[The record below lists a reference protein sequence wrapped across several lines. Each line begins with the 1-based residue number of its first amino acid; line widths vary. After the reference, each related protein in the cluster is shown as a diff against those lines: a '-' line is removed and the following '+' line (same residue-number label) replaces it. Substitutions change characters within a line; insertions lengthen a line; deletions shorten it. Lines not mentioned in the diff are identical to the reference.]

1 MGFQLPTSTGE
12 RRISERTIN
21 QQNVFFCSIWGTFIH
36 DGPNRRRAANLSV
49 SDGPGFGSEEFGR
62 WADLGV
68 REL

>member
-1 MGFQLPTSTGE
+1 MMVPIGGF
-12 RRISERTIN
+12 
-21 QQNVFFCSIWGTFIH
+21 
-36 DGPNRRRAANLSV
+36 ANLSV